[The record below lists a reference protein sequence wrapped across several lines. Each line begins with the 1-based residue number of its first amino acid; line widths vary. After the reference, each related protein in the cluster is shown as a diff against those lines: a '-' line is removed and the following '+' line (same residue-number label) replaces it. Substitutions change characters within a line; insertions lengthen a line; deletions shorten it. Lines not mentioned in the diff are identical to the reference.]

1 MPAAAK
7 VKAVVVDDQLTI
19 RSLVR
24 NALQQ
29 IGVQD
34 IREYPAAGEAFQDLK
49 VRPAHV
55 ILSDFNMPGMDGIEF
70 LRAVRA
76 DAATK
81 STAFVLLTGRADKE
95 LVQRA
100 AQFGANNYMVKPF
113 TVATLKQ
120 KLDQIFGEL
129 TQ

>member
-7 VKAVVVDDQLTI
+7 VKAIVVDDQMTM

-29 IGVQD
+29 IGILD
-34 IREYPAAGEAFQDLK
+34 IREFPGAADALTDLK
-49 VRPAHV
+49 ARPAHV
-55 ILSDFNMPGMDGIEF
+55 IFSDFNMPGMDGLEF
-70 LRAVRA
+70 LRAVRG
-76 DAATK
+76 DATTK
-81 STAFVLLTGRADKE
+81 GTAFILLTGRADKE

-113 TVATLKQ
+113 TVAILKQ
-120 KLDQIFGEL
+120 KLEQIFGEL
-129 TQ
+129 V